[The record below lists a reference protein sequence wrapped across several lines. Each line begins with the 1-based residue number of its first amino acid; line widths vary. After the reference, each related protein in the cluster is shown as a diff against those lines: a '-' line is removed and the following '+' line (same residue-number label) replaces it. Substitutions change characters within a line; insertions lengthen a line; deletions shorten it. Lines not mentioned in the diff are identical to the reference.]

1 MSSGLI
7 DTSNGVLPA
16 VEDSPAVVSPGGTV
30 GHRWAVVLAGGDGTR
45 LQDLTLK
52 IAGDLRP
59 KQFCSIFG
67 GETLL
72 AQTRARL
79 ESLFHVDRELFVV
92 TRSPQKHTIA
102 RSYGTSTDRV
112 LSRNR

>member
-1 MSSGLI
+1 MSSDLI
-7 DTSNGVLPA
+7 ETISGVLPA
-16 VEDSPAVVSPGGTV
+16 VEDSPAVVPPGGTG
-30 GHRWAVVLAGGDGTR
+30 GHRWAVLLAGGDGTR

-67 GETLL
+67 RETLL

-79 ESLFHVDRELFVV
+79 ESLFHVD
-92 TRSPQKHTIA
+92 
-102 RSYGTSTDRV
+102 
-112 LSRNR
+112 